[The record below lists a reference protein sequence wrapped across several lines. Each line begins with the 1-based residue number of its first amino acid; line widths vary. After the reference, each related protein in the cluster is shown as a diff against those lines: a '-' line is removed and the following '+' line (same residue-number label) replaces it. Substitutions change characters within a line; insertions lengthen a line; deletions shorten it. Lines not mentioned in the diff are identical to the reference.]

1 MRCVEKETI
10 PSQNLVE
17 MALFVSVKEGQYF
30 ISTKA
35 LVPSCKGSLTS
46 ADLLID
52 VLPKAGKL
60 PKLAY

>member
-1 MRCVEKETI
+1 MITFVVEAK
-10 PSQNLVE
+10 
-17 MALFVSVKEGQYF
+17 F

-52 VLPKAGKL
+52 VLPKA
-60 PKLAY
+60 A

>member
-1 MRCVEKETI
+1 MRCVEKETR

-17 MALFVSVKEGQYF
+17 MALFVSVKEGLYF
-30 ISTKA
+30 IFTKA

-52 VLPKAGKL
+52 VLPKA
-60 PKLAY
+60 A